1 MTALESLQRQMAIAL
16 ELQSVVKTMKVLAAA
31 SIRQYERA
39 VESLAEYSRTID
51 LGLQVVLKER
61 AWAGNANSQGIDLA
75 AAKNS
80 HRLGAIVFGSDQGMC
95 GQFNEQIARYSVECL
110 NRLAPQTAER
120 TVIVVGTRIVAPLE
134 TRGVAIA
141 ASFPMPS
148 SLAGITPMVQE
159 LLLYLEAWRSQEQ
172 IGRIVLLYNQP
183 RSNTACEPH
192 IHHLLPLDRAW
203 LEHLQQQRWCSRT
216 LPTFTMD
223 WTQLLAALI
232 RQYFFVCLYRA
243 FAESLKSENASRLAS
258 MQVAEQNIEQRLAQL
273 NAQFQHERQ
282 TAITEEILE
291 IVAGA
296 EAIAQS

>member
-1 MTALESLQRQMAIAL
+1 MTALESFQRQIAIAR

-61 AWAGNANSQGIDLA
+61 ARAENAGFKGIDWA
-75 AAKNS
+75 AAEK
-80 HRLGAIVFGSDQGMC
+80 HQRLGAIVFGSDRGMC
-95 GQFNEQIARYSVECL
+95 GQFNEQIARYSVDCL
-110 NRLAPQTAER
+110 NHLAPQPAER

-134 TRGVAIA
+134 ARGVAIA

-172 IGRIVLLYNQP
+172 IGPIVLLYNQP

-192 IHHLLPLDRAW
+192 LHHLFPLDRAW
-203 LEHLQQQRWCSRT
+203 LEHLQQERWHSRT

-258 MQVAEQNIEQRLAQL
+258 MQVAEQNIEERLARL

-282 TAITEEILE
+282 TAITQEILE

-296 EAIAQS
+296 EAIAQF